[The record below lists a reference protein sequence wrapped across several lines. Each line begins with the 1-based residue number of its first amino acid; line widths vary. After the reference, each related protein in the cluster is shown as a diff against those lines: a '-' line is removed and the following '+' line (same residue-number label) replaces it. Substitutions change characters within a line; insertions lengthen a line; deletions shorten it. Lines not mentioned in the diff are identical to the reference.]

1 MKDLCPKCNENLKE
15 VYQVI
20 EWQKERIKSYKQLLS
35 KKEKDMAEKKV
46 IRYL

>member
-1 MKDLCPKCNENLKE
+1 MKDWCPKCNENLQE

-20 EWQKERIKSYKQLLS
+20 EWQKERTQSYKQLLS
-35 KKEKDMAEKKV
+35 KKEKDMAEEKV